1 MAIDPA
7 IYQACEAVGQ
17 MVELLGFKRILGKAW
32 TILYLSPRPM
42 TASELREGL
51 GISTG
56 LASMILQELVRWGVV
71 HKQATPGERKEYY
84 YAERNIWRPVSK
96 VLRERELFTMNSTLD
111 KLREAELALESELED
126 DPEDEAR
133 RVAAQRL
140 SELIQFGDLAAS
152 MLDQFVSLGV
162 LDVRDLKSVA
172 LGVGLTHTLFR
183 MKRLTDRHGD
193 EA

>member
-17 MVELLGFKRILGKAW
+17 MVELWGFKRILGKAW
-32 TILYLSPRPM
+32 TLLYLSPRPM

-71 HKQATPGERKEYY
+71 HRQSTPGERKEHYH
-84 YAERNIWRPVSK
+84 AERNIWRPISK
-96 VLRERELFTMNSTLD
+96 VLRERELFQMGTTLD
-111 KLREAELALESELED
+111 KLRQAEGELEAELGD
-126 DPEDEAR
+126 DPEEEAR
-133 RVAAQRL
+133 KVAAMRL
-140 SELIQFGDLAAS
+140 SELIQFGDLAFT

-162 LDVRDLKSVA
+162 LDVRDLRSVA
-172 LGVGLTHTLFR
+172 LGVGLTRTMFQ
-183 MKRLTDRHGD
+183 MKRLTQERDD
-193 EA
+193 SP